1 LTDFYISFWSLVGK
15 IFHVDITEITVDRI
29 DAYILIDGEQQ
40 EDDNEWKGLSQ
51 TMKKINE
58 KQFAVMSKEIKS
70 VSEENKAMSNE
81 IKSVSEEVNSVN
93 KKIDLI
99 LELSQSK

>member
-51 TMKKINE
+51 TMKKIND

-70 VSEENKAMSNE
+70 VSEE
-81 IKSVSEEVNSVN
+81 VNS
-93 KKIDLI
+93 LTRR
-99 LELSQSK
+99 LT